1 MASKRVSFKRVSF
14 KRMFSKRM
22 AAQGKTIG
30 LTIILCMVMAL
41 LISGCGTQATAP
53 DQPAGAEQITF
64 IDDAGREIVL
74 DKPLERVVVFNKFN
88 SEIIRALGKV
98 ETIVGTDKNS
108 LQDADY
114 WPGWTEA
121 MLAGN
126 SQTDID
132 YEKVAELK
140 PDAVILPKNGAYEE
154 CEKNL
159 SPFGIKVI
167 VITGWENTS
176 FAKQIEIAG
185 KAFAREEKA
194 KEYADFCQKQVD
206 LLAAALKDVAGQKTV
221 YLENSGEYKTCLPGS
236 GWNDMITM
244 AGGKNLFGDV
254 DFANQDQSKGSVH
267 SFSVDPEQIL
277 SRNPSAILLN
287 VYDSKAIKGTSV
299 YIPPD
304 PAAANEALVAL
315 TKRPGWQTL
324 SAVKDNSIYGISAFA
339 GNGCFKIVGATYL
352 AKFLYPEAMAGI
364 DPDDFM
370 TEWLE
375 KYQGMAFQDGH
386 ALAIQR

>member
-1 MASKRVSFKRVSF
+1 MFKKRKVISLIFLLCIITCV
-14 KRMFSKRM
+14 
-22 AAQGKTIG
+22 ALTGCAQKT
-30 LTIILCMVMAL
+30 VESA
-41 LISGCGTQATAP
+41 
-53 DQPAGAEQITF
+53 QPAAVPVPGDAPASITL
-64 IDDAGREIVL
+64 IDDVGREIVL
-74 DKPLERVVVFNKFN
+74 DKPLKRVVVFNKFN

-108 LQDADY
+108 LQDKEY
-114 WPGWTEA
+114 WPKWNQT

-132 YEKVAELK
+132 YEKVAGLK

-154 CEKNL
+154 CIKNL
-159 SPFGIKVI
+159 TPFGIKVI

-194 KEYADFCQKQVD
+194 KEYINFCQKQVD
-206 LLAAALKDVAGQKTV
+206 LLAAALKNVAGQKTV

-244 AGGKNLFGDV
+244 AGGKNLFGNV
-254 DFANQDQSKGSVH
+254 DFAKEDQAKGSVH
-267 SFSVDPEQIL
+267 SFSVDPEEIL
-277 SRNPSAILLN
+277 ARNPSAILLN

-299 YIPPD
+299 YIPPNFTD
-304 PAAANEALVAL
+304 ANEALLAL
-315 TKRPGWQTL
+315 TKRPGWKTL
-324 SAVKDNSIYGISAFA
+324 SAVKNNSIYGISAFC
-339 GNGCFKIVGATYL
+339 GNGAFKITGATYL
-352 AKFLYPEAMAGI
+352 AKYLYPEAMAKI
-364 DPDDFM
+364 DPDVFM

-375 KYQGMAFQDGH
+375 KYQGMPFQPGH
-386 ALAIQR
+386 TLQIKVQ

>member
-1 MASKRVSFKRVSF
+1 MSNKRK
-14 KRMFSKRM
+14 
-22 AAQGKTIG
+22 AIG
-30 LTIILCMVMAL
+30 LTFIFLIITCIAFT
-41 LISGCGTQATAP
+41 GCAQKAAEP
-53 DQPAGAEQITF
+53 AQPAAAQVTAAPAAITI
-64 IDDAGREIVL
+64 IDDVGREISL
-74 DKPLERVVVFNKFN
+74 EKPLERVVVFNKFN
-88 SEIIRALGKV
+88 SEIIRSLGKV
-98 ETIVGTDKNS
+98 GTIVGTDKNS
-108 LQDADY
+108 LQDKEY
-114 WPGWTEA
+114 WPGWNEG

-154 CEKNL
+154 CEKKL
-159 SPFGIKVI
+159 TPFGIKVI

-194 KEYADFCQKQVD
+194 KEYIGFCQKQVD
-206 LLAAALKDVAGQKTV
+206 LLAAALKSVDGQKTV

-244 AGGKNLFGDV
+244 AGGRNLFGDV
-254 DFANQDQSKGSVH
+254 DFANEDQAKGSVH
-267 SFSVDPEQIL
+267 SFSVDPEEIIT
-277 SRNPSAILLN
+277 RNPSAILLN

-304 PAAANEALVAL
+304 PDAANEALLAL
-315 TKRPGWQTL
+315 TRRPGWKTL
-324 SAVKDNSIYGISAFA
+324 GAVKDNSIYGISAFC
-339 GNGCFKIVGATYL
+339 GNGCFKIAGATYL

-364 DPDDFM
+364 DPDVFM

-375 KYQGMAFQDGH
+375 KYQDMPFQPGHTMAVKVQ
-386 ALAIQR
+386 